1 MKPAEVKSST
11 YIYFGKENNKEDPK
25 FEVGNHVRMPKYKK
39 KNLRKVTL
47 LFGLKTHRV
56 PLTYVISNL
65 TVEKIVG
72 LFCEKKMQK
81 TNETKFRV

>member
-39 KNLRKVTL
+39 K
-47 LFGLKTHRV
+47 
-56 PLTYVISNL
+56 I
-65 TVEKIVG
+65 
-72 LFCEKKMQK
+72 CEKLHSYL
-81 TNETKFRV
+81 V